1 MIIEKK
7 KKWTVSLPV
16 ASTFGASAQCKIIS
30 VLSLI
35 TKSGAKMHIAGTVG
49 HTCI

>member
-16 ASTFGASAQCKIIS
+16 ASTFGAQCKIIS